1 MIALQAVDHS
11 AVCAGG
17 LVAVSGDFTGI
28 TGLSTLLSLL
38 VTLCV
43 LEGGYLAVYWAK
55 GVAWCDAYS
64 FGCCTGPVHGVHF
77 FACLSWWTMEFSLHA
92 IWFLMLFIAAAIA
105 ANGKILE
112 ALRGTGYRYRCP
124 LGPLPA
130 QTQTRS
136 AALLLCCA
144 PPPAPID
151 GSVAD

>member
-11 AVCAGG
+11 VVCAGG
-17 LVAVSGDFTGI
+17 LVAASGDFTDI

-43 LEGGYLAVYWAK
+43 LEAGYLTVYWAK

-92 IWFLMLFIAAAIA
+92 IWSLVLFIAAAVA
-105 ANGKILE
+105 ANGKIL
-112 ALRGTGYRYRCP
+112 G
-124 LGPLPA
+124 GPHA
-130 QTQTRS
+130 NRS
-136 AALLLCCA
+136 ACPSA
-144 PPPAPID
+144 PAMPSPPSDRPFPRWLKFQ
-151 GSVAD
+151 